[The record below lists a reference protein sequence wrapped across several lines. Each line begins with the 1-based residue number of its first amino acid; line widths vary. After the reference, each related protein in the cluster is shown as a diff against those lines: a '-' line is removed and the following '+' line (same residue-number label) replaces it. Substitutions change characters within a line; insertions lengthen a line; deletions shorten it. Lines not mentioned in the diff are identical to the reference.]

1 MDGIPVTGV
10 SELVLEVVDLEAAER
25 FYAEV
30 LGFPVVDRWPDR
42 GAVWVMAGDRTRIGL
57 WKPQIGLHG
66 GRGGLHVH
74 FAMKIDDADF
84 DATVAL
90 LRSAARRSRPPA
102 SAPLTAARPTSTTR
116 TATSWSSGP
125 GTSRSTCGDAAEH
138 VHRRGARPRGRPA
151 PRRGLG
157 GGAARE
163 PGGPRRRGRPRGRAR
178 HRRRAA
184 RLALVPLEQAGDG
197 EPLLL
202 GLDDAGP
209 IFAAEGD
216 ASRLSLLGLR
226 EAAAA
231 LPQADGGL
239 AAYAAAL
246 LGWHRRHRFC
256 ANCGAPT
263 EIREAGHVRRCPSCG
278 AEHHPRT
285 DPVVIMLVLR
295 GDEVLLGRQA
305 SWPPDR
311 YSALAG
317 FVEPGESLEEAVARE
332 VLEESGVRIG
342 PPRYVSS
349 QPWPFPASLML
360 GFVAPW
366 ESGSRGSATRSS
378 RTCAG
383 SPGKRSRT
391 RCGGAGRC
399 GCRRRW
405 RSPAG

>member
-1 MDGIPVTGV
+1 MTPPNTFTG
-10 SELVLEVVDLEAAER
+10 AA
-25 FYAEV
+25 
-30 LGFPVVDRWPDR
+30 LDR
-42 GAVWVMAGDRTRIGL
+42 AGDR
-57 WKPQIGLHG
+57 
-66 GRGGLHVH
+66 RG
-74 FAMKIDDADF
+74 DERW
-84 DATVAL
+84 VAEQ
-90 LRSAARRSRPPA
+90 RASPAARAVVAGRE
-102 SAPLTAARPTSTTR
+102 
-116 TATSWSSGP
+116 GV
-125 GTSRSTCGDAAEH
+125 H
-138 VHRRGARPRGRPA
+138 VTDGEER
-151 PRRGLG
+151 
-157 GGAARE
+157 
-163 PGGPRRRGRPRGRAR
+163 
-178 HRRRAA
+178 

-263 EIREAGHVRRCPSCG
+263 EIREAGHVRCCPSCG

-305 SWPPDR
+305 SWPADR

-360 GFVAPW
+360 GFVSPW
-366 ESGSRGSATRSS
+366 ESGEPRIGDEELEDVRWFSRKAVEDAVRERGPLRLPPPLAI
-378 RTCAG
+378 A
-383 SPGKRSRT
+383 
-391 RCGGAGRC
+391 
-399 GCRRRW
+399 RRLIDGW
-405 RSPAG
+405 LET